1 MGDSDRRVAI
11 VTGANRGLGR
21 EIGRR
26 LGEQGVTV
34 ALAGRDRSGLCS
46 VSEDMIAGG
55 ARAFP
60 LVLDVCSRAAIRSAV
75 DEVLDRC
82 GRIDILV
89 NNAGILID
97 DRAGMSEVPVNVVE
111 ATFETNFFGPMLLS
125 QRVLPVMRSQ
135 RYGRIVNMSSSLG
148 TLNEIGDPDS
158 PYDEVDAPAYR
169 LSKGALNLLTAL
181 LAREVR
187 GHNILVNSAC
197 PGWVRTA
204 MGGERAPLSVEQ
216 GADTPVW
223 LATLPDGGPTGG
235 LFRDR
240 TRIAW

>member
-148 TLNEIGDPDS
+148 TLNEIGRP
-158 PYDEVDAPAYR
+158 R
-169 LSKGALNLLTAL
+169 L
-181 LAREVR
+181 
-187 GHNILVNSAC
+187 
-197 PGWVRTA
+197 
-204 MGGERAPLSVEQ
+204 
-216 GADTPVW
+216 
-223 LATLPDGGPTGG
+223 TL
-235 LFRDR
+235 
-240 TRIAW
+240 